1 MFKKSANA
9 RNVGIMQELDD
20 TLAADDSDY
29 DSGKMI
35 SRTPR
40 SPEILMNNLR
50 GDMRSV
56 DERMNEL
63 IDLVGE
69 EAAYQT
75 PPEVLTLLQPIFKEQ
90 QAAGIAGLPPG
101 AAGAPPGAPPGMPP
115 MPPGMPPGA
124 AGAPPGAPPGMP
136 PMPPPGP
143 EAAGIGGLPTAQ
155 GPAMEPPVQMA
166 AGGYVQRFR
175 NGGYVQNFKDGSDER
190 GATPPSANRAEAL
203 DPVTERML
211 LRSMAVSKIL
221 NSELT
226 RGSIPEP
233 KLEDEFERRKSV
245 YQSLIG
251 EDAGAAEKEKYMAL
265 TEAFLNLASNTDP
278 TTGKPM
284 RGGFLSKLGGSFKG
298 TPSKIAA
305 IDQARRKQDLGI
317 KMAALESAER
327 YIDTIR
333 KQNADLIGKDTGEWL
348 KTYTA
353 TQEDDF
359 QVPSSRNQAI
369 EWLAR
374 VAPAYAAG
382 TAPDDVSRTF
392 EAVYLDLSKDSY
404 YISQDP
410 VTGQPRKIITPG
422 VKYSWAEDAIK
433 ARGRLADVAEETGAP
448 VSISRPNI
456 SLDEEGNVTSPEG
469 EASISPSS
477 PEMEGG
483 PAPESAG
490 QPPAAEE
497 TSYSLLADQPDS
509 KEPWDPSIVP
519 KVWEWDPLD
528 KRTVAGGYYFPHK
541 LTMFNAASGTGPIG
555 RMMAAL
561 YKTPGVGEIS
571 SDLLEEAARNRE
583 ILDNSAREIV
593 RAFQSSRRFAEGE
606 RQAIVKQLDLE
617 SALFDRPGAYMSRL
631 IAYDQL
637 LQELQRNEIRD
648 FNNDELP
655 PDVRKDIRASL
666 KTIHDARALIGA
678 PIAIEGKGDPLLD
691 TLPMGTMVYDN
702 TSGKIWQIKE

>member
-1 MFKKSANA
+1 MKSKVLDRPMFKKSANA

-115 MPPGMPPGA
+115 MPP
-124 AGAPPGAPPGMP
+124 
-136 PMPPPGP
+136 PGP
-143 EAAGIGGLPTAQ
+143 EAAGIGGLPMAQ
-155 GPAMEPPVQMA
+155 GPAMAPPVQMA

-190 GATPPSANRAEAL
+190 GVTPPSANRAEVL

-211 LRSMAVSKIL
+211 LRSVAVNKIL

-226 RGSIPEP
+226 RGSEVPEP

-251 EDAGAAEKEKYMAL
+251 EDAGAAEKEKYWAL

-348 KTYTA
+348 KTYRA
-353 TQEDDF
+353 TQEDDDPF
-359 QVPSSRNQAI
+359 QVPSKDNQVI
-369 EWLAR
+369 QWLAR
-374 VAPAYAAG
+374 VAPAYSAG

-392 EAVYLDLSKDSY
+392 EGLVYKLTRDSY

-410 VTGQPRKIITPG
+410 VTGQPRKIIIPG
-422 VKYSWAEDAIK
+422 LKLTWAEDAIK

-497 TSYSLLADQPDS
+497 SYLPVPSTEKLNPLS
-509 KEPWDPSIVP
+509 KEALYSS
-519 KVWEWDPLD
+519 
-528 KRTVAGGYYFPHK
+528 YYSPQA
-541 LTMFNAASGTGPIG
+541 LSMYNAASGTGPVAMFMSTLNRIPG
-555 RMMAAL
+555 LGELAPEMAEEMEA
-561 YKTPGVGEIS
+561 KK
-571 SDLLEEAARNRE
+571 LL
-583 ILDNSAREIV
+583 LSNSMREIV
-593 RAFQSSRRFAEGE
+593 NGMRSNPRNVDKE
-606 RQAIVKQLDLE
+606 RQEIMKELDLGP
-617 SALFDRPGAYMSRL
+617 SFFDRPGSYRNRVISL
-631 IAYDQL
+631 DEQL
-637 LQELQRNEIRD
+637 RKAQEQDLANLGNPNLTVETQRNIRD
-648 FNNDELP
+648 
-655 PDVRKDIRASL
+655 SL
-666 KTIHDARALIGA
+666 KSLQDARAWLGA
-678 PIAIEGKGDPLLD
+678 PITIEGEGDPILD
-691 TLPMGTMVYDN
+691 KLPVGSMVYDKASD
-702 TSGKIWQIKE
+702 TIFQIQE